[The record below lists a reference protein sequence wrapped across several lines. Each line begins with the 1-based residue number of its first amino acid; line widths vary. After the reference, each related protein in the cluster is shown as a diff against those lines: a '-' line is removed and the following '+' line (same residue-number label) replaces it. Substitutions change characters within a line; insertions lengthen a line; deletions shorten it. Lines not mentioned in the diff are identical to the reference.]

1 MARRTSCQ
9 LSQKIL
15 LCLNFVSYPFQQNNN
30 LLYLT
35 GFDEPESCLVLERID
50 ESIKFILFVK
60 ENDEHT
66 MLWEGPRTGTNRA
79 RGHFCVDQT
88 LPIGSLS
95 RYIEDHVKAKS
106 SIHYDLDVNSSVP
119 DPLREALKLSG
130 QSITNRIQ
138 EMRVTKRKEEIE
150 LMKDGGHKAALA
162 FKETMKWSVQNRIR
176 DENSIAAKMD
186 FECRM
191 RGATGL
197 AYVPVVASGPR
208 SLILHYT
215 RNNMRAESEGMLMF
229 MDAGGKFNGYCS
241 DISRAWPLNG
251 RFTHPQRLL
260 YDAVLRVQKA
270 CVKVCGIHRQERV
283 NLDMLNSLSAYLM
296 VEELK
301 HLGFSRPEKYVN
313 RLYPHSIGHYLGLD
327 LHDCQQVSG
336 DRQLVPGMVLT
347 IEPGLYIPED
357 PAYPE
362 QFHGIGIRI
371 EDDIVI
377 EDQGCTIM
385 TEAVPKEVEEVETL
399 LLSR

>member
-1 MARRTSCQ
+1 
-9 LSQKIL
+9 
-15 LCLNFVSYPFQQNNN
+15 
-30 LLYLT
+30 
-35 GFDEPESCLVLERID
+35 
-50 ESIKFILFVK
+50 
-60 ENDEHT
+60 
-66 MLWEGPRTGTNRA
+66 
-79 RGHFCVDQT
+79 VDQT

-138 EMRVTKRKEEIE
+138 DMRVTKRKEEIE

-197 AYVPVVASGPR
+197 AYVPVVASGRR

-260 YDAVLRVQKA
+260 YEAVLRVQKA
-270 CVKVCGIHRQERV
+270 CVKVCEIHRQERV

-327 LHDCQQVSG
+327 LHDCPQVSG

-347 IEPGLYIPED
+347 IEPGLYIQED